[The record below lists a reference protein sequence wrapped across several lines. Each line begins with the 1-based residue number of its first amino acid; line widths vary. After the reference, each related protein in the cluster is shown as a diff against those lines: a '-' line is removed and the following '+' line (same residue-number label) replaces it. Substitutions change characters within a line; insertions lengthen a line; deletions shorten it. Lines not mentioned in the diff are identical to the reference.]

1 MSSDK
6 IYIGEYGIKG
16 VLKMGLFKRNKDD
29 SIINEYFKILEDV
42 GGLGKNNAVKVV
54 LYNDYLTLSNAM
66 VKKPISLNYSQ
77 ITDVFHGY
85 NLHEQDKSAIGRA
98 FAGGLLFG
106 GAGAVVGA
114 MTANGKKQVT
124 KLMFII
130 SYTSS
135 QGEECF
141 LKFEDTRRYK
151 GEKLSQKLKE
161 LCNIKEKEPETTT
174 AL

>member
-1 MSSDK
+1 MGFFKKDK
-6 IYIGEYGIKG
+6 DI
-16 VLKMGLFKRNKDD
+16 
-29 SIINEYFKILEDV
+29 IINEYFKILEDV

-54 LYNDYLTLSNAM
+54 LYNDHLTLSNPM
-66 VKKPISLNYSQ
+66 VKQPLTLNYTQ
-77 ITDVFHGY
+77 ITDVFYGY
-85 NLHEQDKSAIGRA
+85 NLHEQEKSAIGRA

-114 MTANGKKQVT
+114 MTANGKKKVT

-135 QGEECF
+135 KGDECF
-141 LKFEDTRRYK
+141 LLFEDARHWK
-151 GEKLSQKLKE
+151 GKKLSEKLRE
-161 LCNIKEKEPETTT
+161 LCNIQEKANEPVT

>member
-1 MSSDK
+1 M
-6 IYIGEYGIKG
+6 
-16 VLKMGLFKRNKDD
+16 LLH
-29 SIINEYFKILEDV
+29 DV
-42 GGLGKNNAVKVV
+42 GTLKTGWAIDVS
-54 LYNDYLTLSNAM
+54 LYEDHLTLKNFAI
-66 VKKPISLNYSQ
+66 KEPIILKYSQ

-85 NLHEQDKSAIGRA
+85 TTDIIEKDKSIIGRA
-98 FAGGLLFG
+98 ITGGILFG

-114 MTANGKKQVT
+114 MTANGKKQKKVT

-141 LKFEDTRRYK
+141 LQFEDTRHYK
-151 GEKLSQKLKE
+151 GKKLSQKLKE
-161 LCNIKEKEPETTT
+161 LCNIKEKEKETIT